1 VPLPRLGPP
10 DIPVDTSFLPV
21 FVRNNPAVKQA
32 LGDAVKA
39 AYALG
44 AGDGFSVGFSAGE
57 GAGFLG
63 GLFAGLLVASVV
75 VVVAACV
82 ISILRPHP
90 PRCAACSSSSR

>member
-1 VPLPRLGPP
+1 MPLPRLGPP

-21 FVRNNPAVKQA
+21 FVRNSPAVKQA

-63 GLFAGLLVASVV
+63 GFLAGLFLSTVV
-75 VVVAACV
+75 VILAAIVV
-82 ISILRPHP
+82 SILRPHRP
-90 PRCAACSSSSR
+90 PG